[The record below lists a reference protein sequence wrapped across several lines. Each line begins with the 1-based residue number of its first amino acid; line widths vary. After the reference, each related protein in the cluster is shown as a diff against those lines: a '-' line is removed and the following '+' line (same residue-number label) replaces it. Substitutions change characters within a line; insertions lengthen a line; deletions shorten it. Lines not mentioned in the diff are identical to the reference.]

1 MYLSKLSKEQKK
13 LFLELCTS
21 LSIIDRDF
29 KEEEKNL
36 IDQLCEEMRIKPKYE
51 SSMNVEKAIN
61 EIAAISNPVEKKMIL
76 VELLGIA
83 IADKKIASEEKEFM
97 KNLCAAFKLKEKE
110 LDEAITLVN
119 ELSDTYSKFASF
131 LRK

>member
-51 SSMNVEKAIN
+51 SSMDVEKAIN
-61 EIAAISNPVEKKMIL
+61 EIAAISNPMEKRW
-76 VELLGIA
+76 
-83 IADKKIASEEKEFM
+83 F
-97 KNLCAAFKLKEKE
+97 
-110 LDEAITLVN
+110 
-119 ELSDTYSKFASF
+119 
-131 LRK
+131 